1 MSDALESSPSKRRRL
16 DPPSSLPLHAAPPA
30 IQPAPAPTPSHHEAA
45 APRPSVPPHLTLWA
59 VASSLRTSTR
69 RLLASLA
76 KRPSSTSPKSQDRY
90 ARLWAAYVQQTAALI
105 AALRAAVRVATRG
118 SETKGTRVE
127 LRAQAMLAEALVETY
142 EGTEE
147 AGAVAGEADKA
158 ITRALAIAASH
169 PSLTPYTTSLT
180 LLHLRLA
187 VAVHKPLKY
196 IKTTLRRLVASLPA
210 IDSDRAEAAPKPQP
224 DPTTVACAVQ
234 AASFSSRLEDVA
246 PTEAIGA
253 WRAVKD
259 LARAVGNERLAVV
272 AMVAEAR
279 LLLAHEGDL
288 ASAERLL
295 APLHALLGLSAGVP
309 TATEVLVG
317 EERPRPTPPAAWPRQ
332 LCVTYRLLWC
342 LVQSQLGRTQEAKDL
357 LKAAH
362 QLLDEPMSEA
372 EKANPDS
379 ITIDLEAEDG
389 SPSGTSVAVQV
400 STHASLYSFAYI
412 VSSVVHFDPLG
423 KSPRAILFAEEGV
436 RALDG
441 QLSGRDAIPV
451 LRSVA
456 EITAHLQ
463 HAVLPAVRLR
473 LSLASLATMRS
484 AYSEAETHLLSA
496 FAILR
501 AHDHH
506 LTDHEDDRAAA
517 ACVSKVLLGW
527 AHMRMARAARDGAD
541 EHDAKVALEAV
552 LERFRGQGREGEGF
566 FGPGTGQTK
575 RVAAL
580 SMLMLHL
587 SSSGAAQTAVAGA
600 SSPAG
605 KTASGGQDRLT
616 RQLLELIILPDSG
629 PSATAAEDDPLA
641 HSRLLTAVARA
652 LTAPTITASK
662 IALSEALSLA
672 NATQANYVRVG
683 VLALLANVF
692 VCTRDR
698 ESQKMLTSSFKLAVQ
713 MGSHKTRARIFPAP
727 AQATPDTYRSVGD
740 VNSFERQARA
750 NEVCREFLERD
761 EREARCAAAAAVGAA
776 AAAAGLAGGIVG
788 AGAVQAGG

>member
-142 EGTEE
+142 EGTEA

-158 ITRALAIAASH
+158 ITRAVRFRFLLSSTLLDRHTDLRIFFRLGLDSSQSQQAYVELESPLRRRAPEAQTLTRSPRPPQH

-187 VAVHKPLKY
+187 VAVQKPLKY

-259 LARAVGNERLAVV
+259 LVRAVGNERLAVV

-295 APLHALLGLSAGVP
+295 APLHALLDLSAGVP

-357 LKAAH
+357 LKATH

-379 ITIDLEAEDG
+379 ITVRPALSRE
-389 SPSGTSVAVQV
+389 
-400 STHASLYSFAYI
+400 HSFARY
-412 VSSVVHFDPLG
+412 
-423 KSPRAILFAEEGV
+423 
-436 RALDG
+436 
-441 QLSGRDAIPV
+441 
-451 LRSVA
+451 
-456 EITAHLQ
+456 
-463 HAVLPAVRLR
+463 
-473 LSLASLATMRS
+473 
-484 AYSEAETHLLSA
+484 
-496 FAILR
+496 
-501 AHDHH
+501 
-506 LTDHEDDRAAA
+506 
-517 ACVSKVLLGW
+517 
-527 AHMRMARAARDGAD
+527 
-541 EHDAKVALEAV
+541 
-552 LERFRGQGREGEGF
+552 
-566 FGPGTGQTK
+566 
-575 RVAAL
+575 
-580 SMLMLHL
+580 
-587 SSSGAAQTAVAGA
+587 
-600 SSPAG
+600 
-605 KTASGGQDRLT
+605 
-616 RQLLELIILPDSG
+616 
-629 PSATAAEDDPLA
+629 
-641 HSRLLTAVARA
+641 
-652 LTAPTITASK
+652 
-662 IALSEALSLA
+662 
-672 NATQANYVRVG
+672 
-683 VLALLANVF
+683 
-692 VCTRDR
+692 
-698 ESQKMLTSSFKLAVQ
+698 
-713 MGSHKTRARIFPAP
+713 
-727 AQATPDTYRSVGD
+727 
-740 VNSFERQARA
+740 
-750 NEVCREFLERD
+750 
-761 EREARCAAAAAVGAA
+761 
-776 AAAAGLAGGIVG
+776 
-788 AGAVQAGG
+788 